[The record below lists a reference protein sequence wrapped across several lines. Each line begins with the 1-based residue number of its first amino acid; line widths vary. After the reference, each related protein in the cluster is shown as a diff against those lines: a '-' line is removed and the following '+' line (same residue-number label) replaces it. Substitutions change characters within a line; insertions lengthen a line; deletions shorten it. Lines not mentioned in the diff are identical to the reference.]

1 MINNYL
7 CEKCVK
13 FPVCKIADILF
24 KFHEDNK
31 KPLGVAI
38 TMDRCSHFDEDF
50 QHEG

>member
-38 TMDRCSHFDEDF
+38 TMDRCSHFDEDAP
-50 QHEG
+50 HEG